1 MVAKDKAK
9 KNKRRIDMC
18 ATSVMVMTQLI
29 NNKKKKNFNERLSE
43 NFIV

>member
-9 KNKRRIDMC
+9 KNKKRIDMC

-29 NNKKKKNFNERLSE
+29 NKKKRDYNKLFNE
-43 NFIV
+43 NYIC